1 MSEFRDA
8 LSQLEH
14 AVSKEVARLSR
25 PISIDAR
32 SELVFHLWPV
42 VRDLID
48 ALQWLENEEAAIP
61 VDLIARTVGLMMGM
75 LNHIGR
81 PVAEEQL
88 AEIAAHVQEVA
99 DELIALVDADELAA
113 YVASTTARPE
123 QPISNDQPV
132 AQPATVED
140 AVIVDAPAPET
151 PPEDA

>member
-25 PISIDAR
+25 PISIDPR
-32 SELVFHLWPV
+32 SELVFHIWPV
-42 VRDLID
+42 LRELID
-48 ALQWLENEEAAIP
+48 ALQLLDIGEAAIP
-61 VDLIARTVGLMMGM
+61 VDLVARTVGLMMGM

-99 DELIALVDADELAA
+99 DELIALVDAEELAA
-113 YVASTTARPE
+113 YVASATARPE
-123 QPISNDQPV
+123 PPVSNDQPV
-132 AQPATVED
+132 ALIAPVED
-140 AVIVDAPAPET
+140 AVIVDVPVSET
-151 PPEDA
+151 PPEAA